1 MGVNDYIHVG
11 QKIKKARLSRGLS
24 QKEMAAL
31 MELPISTYANY
42 EADRRE
48 MSTGLISTAALLL
61 DISLA
66 DLMGCQYNGVDP
78 QKMID
83 EYYLKIAL
91 NGRKK
96 LGYGPYTKFS
106 SSSAPA
112 PELAGQEGELIAVFR
127 RLSDIDQ
134 EKLIA
139 YGEGLAAAGAND
151 LNAMLMEEG
160 RKIAEEYKKAGKLK
174 SDAK

>member
-31 MELPISTYANY
+31 MELPVSTYANY

-78 QKMID
+78 RKMID
-83 EYYLKIAL
+83 EYHFEIAL
-91 NGRKK
+91 SGRKK

-106 SSSAPA
+106 SSSAP
-112 PELAGQEGELIAVFR
+112 ELELTEQQEEFIK
-127 RLSDIDQ
+127 LSKNLSEAQI
-134 EKLIA
+134 ERILA
-139 YGEGLAAAGAND
+139 YAQAIYD
-151 LNAMLMEEG
+151 LQRNKQPSTALDREG
-160 RKIAEEYKKAGKLK
+160 RRI
-174 SDAK
+174 D